1 MKQFIPFR
9 VNWPGLVVV
18 VLALALL
25 GYCAYRGLP

>member
-18 VLALALL
+18 ILAILLL
-25 GYCAYRGLP
+25 GFCFFAGD

>member
-18 VLALALL
+18 ILGLCLLAFCFFA
-25 GYCAYRGLP
+25 GD